1 MSSYTRDRYFDL
13 RPSDFWAKELNSL
26 WWFHLLLGL
35 SLIGLG
41 VAIVIFPQLL
51 AILVASALIAVG
63 VGIISLGWQVREA
76 RDRYR
81 RLKRDVLS

>member
-1 MSSYTRDRYFDL
+1 MFYNQDRYFDL
-13 RPSDFWAKELNSL
+13 RPLDLWARELNSL
-26 WWFHLLLGL
+26 WWAYLILGL

-63 VGIISLGWQVREA
+63 VGVIGLGWQVRGA

-81 RLKRDVLS
+81 QLKCDMLR